1 MRKKSETKMTLKKNK
16 SLINLFTCYITYHSS
31 SSSSSSSCYSCI
43 VSYVVVLS
51 SFLLLFLL
59 AVAIKI
65 MNSMLYLNQLT
76 HFVRRRKRTR

>member
-1 MRKKSETKMTLKKNK
+1 MTLKKNK
-16 SLINLFTCYITYHSS
+16 SLINLFTCYITYH

>member
-1 MRKKSETKMTLKKNK
+1 VRKKSETKMTLKKNK

-31 SSSSSSSCYSCI
+31 SCSSSCYSCI

>member
-1 MRKKSETKMTLKKNK
+1 MRKKSETKMTRKKNK
-16 SLINLFTCYITYHSS
+16 SLINLFTCYITYH

>member
-16 SLINLFTCYITYHSS
+16 SLINLFTCYITYH